1 MDRIPRTVW
10 ALGVVSLFMDLSSE
24 IIHALLPLFLTT
36 TLGVVAAFVGIAL
49 WGLHMALTQGL
60 MAKLVADRAPPELRG
75 SAFGMFNLAAGV
87 AMLFAS
93 VVAGLLWDRLGAN
106 STFLAGA
113 GFATIALIGLAL
125 NRVGS
130 ETVST

>member
-1 MDRIPRTVW
+1 
-10 ALGVVSLFMDLSSE
+10 
-24 IIHALLPLFLTT
+24 
-36 TLGVVAAFVGIAL
+36 
-49 WGLHMALTQGL
+49 MALTQGL

-93 VVAGLLWDRLGAN
+93 VVAGLLWDRLGAS

-113 GFATIALIGLAL
+113 GFATVALIGLAL
-125 NRVGS
+125 NRFRS
-130 ETVST
+130 ATVPT